1 MKVNIII
8 KDGLMAA
15 KQKIIS
21 VTLGTHDKLNIVREQ
36 FLAEHGIDMS
46 ISKTIDYLIHC
57 WDKEITGLNE

>member
-1 MKVNIII
+1 
-8 KDGLMAA
+8 MAA

-36 FLAEHGIDMS
+36 FLVEHGIDMS

-57 WDKEITGLNE
+57 WDKEITGLN